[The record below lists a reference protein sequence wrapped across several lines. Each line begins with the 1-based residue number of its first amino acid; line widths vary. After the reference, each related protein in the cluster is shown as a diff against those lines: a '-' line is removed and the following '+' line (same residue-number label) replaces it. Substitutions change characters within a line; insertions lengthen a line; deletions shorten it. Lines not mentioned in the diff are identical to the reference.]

1 MSIHSKHTNHVLDY
15 DHERCSMKTRFF
27 IPKNRFFLEIY
38 QRDHDLP
45 NFSATLERAAVALKR
60 EALKTGYE
68 AFAADYSAS
77 TAMQSEAESWLS
89 APMLEV
95 KP

>member
-1 MSIHSKHTNHVLDY
+1 MTMNDAARKHVSLSRETV
-15 DHERCSMKTRFF
+15 
-27 IPKNRFFLEIY
+27 FFLEIY
-38 QRDHDLP
+38 QRDYDLP

-60 EALKTGYE
+60 EVLKTGYE

>member
-1 MSIHSKHTNHVLDY
+1 MTMNDAARKHVSLSQETV
-15 DHERCSMKTRFF
+15 
-27 IPKNRFFLEIY
+27 FFLEIY

-45 NFSATLERAAVALKR
+45 NFSATLERAVAALKR

>member
-1 MSIHSKHTNHVLDY
+1 M
-15 DHERCSMKTRFF
+15 
-27 IPKNRFFLEIY
+27 
-38 QRDHDLP
+38 
-45 NFSATLERAAVALKR
+45 VALKR
-60 EALKTGYE
+60 EVLKTGYE